1 MDGRAMNLTRVA
13 IKLITERWAMKTN
26 ISILVN
32 VQSVTIQEDVR
43 AATIRWLA
51 DAIRIGIGVQYA
63 QHDTPTR
70 PVEYDEIKGVI
81 TINEGRQP

>member
-1 MDGRAMNLTRVA
+1 MGDRAM

-26 ISILVN
+26 ISIRVN

-43 AATIRWLA
+43 AATTRWLA

-70 PVEYDEIKGVI
+70 PVECDEINGVI
-81 TINEGRQP
+81 TINEPNQP